1 MGEIWEKPCVK
12 NLAEA
17 LTEGAQSLEDIGG
30 FVEQRQVDQFIR
42 DVRKAAEQL
51 LIMRERL
58 S

>member
-1 MGEIWEKPCVK
+1 MGELWAAPCIK
-12 NLAEA
+12 NLSEA
-17 LTEGAQSLEDIGG
+17 LIEGAQSMEDIGG

-51 LIMRERL
+51 LIMRDRL